1 MLLFAIQRRC
11 PWTEQLQ
18 KTRCDLLQ
26 LKTWIHLRHLGSC
39 LNKESAIRVV
49 KHNRFKGSLQCLA
62 PTSLSQRLQCENA
75 KGDSCTRMHVQTFRT
90 PYTIINEGHQ
100 VPAAS
105 SPPGGFDLLLG
116 VQTWI
121 RSSMH

>member
-39 LNKESAIRVV
+39 LNKEGVIRVV
-49 KHNRFKGSLQCLA
+49 KHNRFKGSKPA
-62 PTSLSQRLQCENA
+62 VPRA
-75 KGDSCTRMHVQTFRT
+75 
-90 PYTIINEGHQ
+90 HQ
-100 VPAAS
+100 PVTTVA
-105 SPPGGFDLLLG
+105 
-116 VQTWI
+116 V
-121 RSSMH
+121 